1 MSAGTPSELFSGLPA
16 SEEAQLRE
24 RLRLRRFA
32 PGAVILQQGQLSGEL
47 HIIRSGTVSVRATD
61 SLGRGTELARLGPGE
76 IVGEMSLLTAEP
88 HSATVAALTPTATD
102 VLGRDDFLALVA
114 TSARLAQNLS
124 RILSERLLRTNRRQ
138 AEAQRATVVAL
149 ACPTAPDTAPAL
161 ALNLAV
167 SLARQSRCGVL
178 LATDAATLDGP
189 LAPLRHLALP
199 TLAAVARDPAAAA
212 AHRDAPPGH
221 PALHGVRLCALSDDG
236 QPATATG
243 AGTLAADLLGEAYG
257 FIVLTSARA
266 TDLAWARGA
275 TRHLLAAPLDRLAGG
290 AIRAALAVTRDL
302 DAAADLVVTDLPRTP
317 TVGELANYRRLGD
330 APVLVG
336 LPIALA
342 SLAADQL
349 PPLVRRDRRSQA
361 ALAIDRL
368 ARDVAKLKV
377 GLALGAGSAR
387 GFAHIGVLRV
397 LEREGVPVDA
407 LAGTSIGAVVGAM
420 WASGMSAD
428 AVAESLTAA
437 GRSLLR
443 VTVPYASLFSNRN
456 LQRSLRGAFGDRLI
470 EDLTLPFAA
479 VAVDLATRQPVAL
492 HQGLLWRAVLAS
504 AAIPGIFPPVQHNG
518 RALIDGVVRDP
529 LPTGVVADLGGDVIV
544 GVRLSPDPRIGATP
558 GRQDTLMP
566 HAPERANLLTIVFT
580 MLDVMQEAI
589 ESHGTQRANLI
600 IHPAVPKVTL
610 RDFSEGGPLIQLG
623 QQAAEE
629 ALPTLR
635 RLLPWLG

>member
-24 RLRLRRFA
+24 RLRPRRFA
-32 PGAVILQQGQLSGEL
+32 SGAIILQQGQLSGEL

-88 HSATVAALTPTATD
+88 HSATVAAITATATD

-124 RILSERLLRTNRRQ
+124 RILSERLLRTSRRQ
-138 AEAQRATVVAL
+138 AEAERATVVAL
-149 ACPTAPDTAPAL
+149 ACPTAPGTAPAL

-167 SLARQSRCGVL
+167 SLARQSRRSVL

-189 LAPLRHLALP
+189 LAPLRHLVLP
-199 TLAAVARDPAAAA
+199 ALAAVASDPAAVAT
-212 AHRDAPPGH
+212 HRDAPPGH
-221 PALHGVRLCALSDDG
+221 PALHGVRLCALADDG
-236 QPATATG
+236 QPTG
-243 AGTLAADLLGEAYG
+243 AGTLAADLLGDVYG
-257 FIVLTSARA
+257 FIVLASARA
-266 TDLAWARGA
+266 ADLAWAQGA
-275 TRHLLAAPLDRLAGG
+275 TRALLAAPLDQLASGPV
-290 AIRAALAVTRDL
+290 RAALAATRDL
-302 DAAADLVVTDLPRTP
+302 GGRADLIVTDLPRTP
-317 TVGELANYRRLGD
+317 TVGELAKYRRLGD
-330 APVLVG
+330 TTGLFG
-336 LPIALA
+336 LPVALT
-342 SLAADQL
+342 SLAADYL

-361 ALAIDRL
+361 TLAIDHL
-368 ARDVAKLKV
+368 ARDVARLKV

-397 LEREGVPVDA
+397 LEREGVPVDV

-420 WASGMSAD
+420 WASGLSAD
-428 AVAESLTAA
+428 EVADTLTVV
-437 GRSLLR
+437 GRGLLR
-443 VTVPYASLFSNRN
+443 PTVPYASLFSNRN
-456 LQRSLRGAFGDRLI
+456 LQRSLRGAVGDRLI
-470 EDLTLPFAA
+470 EDLSLPFAA

-504 AAIPGIFPPVQHNG
+504 AAIPGIYPPVQYDG
-518 RALIDGVVRDP
+518 RNLIDGVVRDP

-544 GVRLSPDPRIGATP
+544 GVRLSPDPRIGATHSSP
-558 GRQDTLMP
+558 DPALP
-566 HAPERANLLTIVFT
+566 HAPERASLLTVVFT

-589 ESHGTQRANLI
+589 ESHGTQGANLI
-600 IHPAVPKVTL
+600 IHPTVPKVTL